1 MEMSNSLIAGA
12 ASKVINNKLGTLIQ
26 GATVNQT
33 ARFIRDDLEANA
45 LYLNNGSESMLLV
58 SCDLAGLLPEFISS
72 ARKAISRATG
82 IKERNIIIAC
92 THTHSG
98 PSLLPTCYNK
108 SLDYEY
114 MEMLHQWLIELAKGA
129 YKSACTS
136 KIGLGSGKAQIGYN
150 RRLCWSDG
158 THTMHGDAKR
168 QDFTGAEGPDDPQH
182 LAIFIRNANGD
193 LTCVVHNNTGHP
205 ASFYGRDFYSA
216 DFPGTARKYLREV
229 LGQIPIL
236 FFNGAFGDINID
248 NLQSLNPYKES
259 SEQKVSRTAHLLTG
273 ETLRLLH
280 QAEFRDDIVIR
291 HSYKDIH
298 IPVCLPD
305 KEKLHQAEDT
315 LKCVDNGQ
323 NVNAWDIL
331 FAHGTKLLHDQFGEK
346 SLDIIPLHAIRIGEM
361 AIATQPCEL
370 YCQFGIDIK
379 RRSPAKY
386 TGIFG
391 LADGYN
397 GYCPTM
403 YGIIGG
409 GYSGE
414 PIWWTRL
421 SPEGGYLIVDTL
433 SDLIRNLWKGQ
444 L

>member
-1 MEMSNSLIAGA
+1 MKAISLKAGT
-12 ASKVINNKLGTLIQ
+12 ASKVINNELGTPIQ
-26 GATVNQT
+26 GATVNQI
-33 ARFIRDDLEANA
+33 ANSIRDDLEANA
-45 LYLNNGSESMLLV
+45 LYLNKDSYSTLFV

-72 ARKAISRATG
+72 AREAMSQATG
-82 IKERNIIIAC
+82 LKERDIIIAC

-98 PSLLPTCYNK
+98 PSLLPTCYGK
-108 SLDYEY
+108 SLDSEY
-114 MEMLHQWLIELAKGA
+114 MERLQEWLVELAKEA
-129 YKSACTS
+129 YISACPS
-136 KIGLGSGKAQIGYN
+136 KIGWGAGKAQIGYN

-168 QDFTGAEGPDDPQH
+168 QDFTGVEGPDDPQH
-182 LAIFIRNANGD
+182 LAIFIQNTNGD
-193 LTCVVHNNTGHP
+193 LMCVVHNNIGHP

-236 FFNGAFGDINID
+236 FFNGAFGDINIE
-248 NLQSLNPYKES
+248 NLLSPNPYGKS
-259 SEQKVSRTAHLLTG
+259 ADQKVSRIAHLLTG

-280 QAEFRDDIVIR
+280 EAEFHDDVIVR
-291 HSYKDIH
+291 HSYKDLDV
-298 IPVCLPD
+298 PVRLSD
-305 KEKLHQAEDT
+305 KQKIDQARDT
-315 LKCVDNGQ
+315 LKRVDGGE

-331 FAHGTKLLHDQFGEK
+331 LAHGTKLLHDEFGENP
-346 SLDIIPLHAIRIGEM
+346 SDIIPLQAVRIGEI

-379 RRSPAKY
+379 RRSPAKH

-403 YGIIGG
+403 SGIIGG

-421 SPEGGYLIVDTL
+421 SPEGGYLIVDAISEL
-433 SDLIRNLWKGQ
+433 LRSLWKD
-444 L
+444 